1 MGKKVDDSANS
12 AIPECP
18 EGRRICGTR
27 NGTCAENI
35 GQEVVTQSCEGS
47 EPCGVTL
54 TIKKV
59 RQCDGGTY
67 SCYVFSSGN
76 VSNYDVAS
84 LTVSVKDCE
93 DNTHGP
99 ECLDTCGRCAG
110 NQTCNTTTGQ
120 CSACLAGWTPPLCKT
135 AVPEE
140 PLLTPEQ
147 KVVVGVLA
155 GAPLSWAFIATLI
168 QICQILGNAG
178 WLPFVSLGGKKE
190 EKGKDAEESS
200 DEEEPPSKCSRF
212 LNCMFC
218 GGAGVCLLS
227 FLFCISCG
235 KLMSKK
241 FTWQKEKVIQNDA
254 ESKEPESSLADHGRT
269 EEMAQKEHP
278 GEESED
284 SADIPIYPTES
295 DKERTP
301 SSEGLLNPDES
312 LDQEEVIQQSY
323 QKDIVDGE
331 HTVTSQS
338 HVPKTDR
345 AKFTSQYFD
354 TANWLTTPYGELSQ
368 SRSTSTSATNLRQF
382 DSRHFPI
389 DKSKSQREIKKQMS
403 VIEIEEEKKNVI

>member
-1 MGKKVDDSANS
+1 MGKKVADSANS

-35 GQEVVTQSCEGS
+35 DQEVVTQSCEGS

-59 RQCDGGTY
+59 RQCDDGTY

-76 VSNYDVAS
+76 VSKYDVAS

-120 CSACLAGWTPPLCKT
+120 CPACRAGWRPPLCIT

-140 PLLTPEQ
+140 PLLTQEQ

-178 WLPFVSLGGKKE
+178 WLPFVSLGGKQE
-190 EKGKDAEESS
+190 EKAKDAEESS

-212 LNCMFC
+212 LKCMFC

-241 FTWQKEKVIQNDA
+241 FTWQKEKVIQNEQA
-254 ESKEPESSLADHGRT
+254 
-269 EEMAQKEHP
+269 EHP
-278 GEESED
+278 GEESVD
-284 SADIPIYPTES
+284 SADITIYPTES
-295 DKERTP
+295 DK
-301 SSEGLLNPDES
+301 S
-312 LDQEEVIQQSY
+312 LDQEEVIQQSS

-368 SRSTSTSATNLRQF
+368 SRSTSSSATNLRQF

-389 DKSKSQREIKKQMS
+389 EKSKSQREIKKQMS
-403 VIEIEEEKKNVI
+403 VIEIEEEKNNVI